1 MNKINTKE
9 QIITSFMSTEISEQ
23 HLRGFLKVYF
33 KFNYKLLYNLY
44 NLNQKQLNL
53 LTAFLSVLLWWK
65 KETLT

>member
-44 NLNQKQLNL
+44 NLTVGNYSSFPQPISKEI
-53 LTAFLSVLLWWK
+53 FLIVK
-65 KETLT
+65 

>member
-9 QIITSFMSTEISEQ
+9 QNMTSFMSTEISEQ

-44 NLNQKQLNL
+44 NLDQKQLNL
-53 LTAFLSVLLWWK
+53 LTAVLSELYCGG
-65 KETLT
+65 KET

>member
-44 NLNQKQLNL
+44 NLDQKQLNL
-53 LTAFLSVLLWWK
+53 LTAVLSDLYCGGT
-65 KETLT
+65 ET